1 MPRERTVRRL
11 EIEWVGVKTVNS
23 IMAEVTSQSSRI
35 IVNSRRPYVGI
46 SCYSLCS
53 APVCLGCGSESEQL
67 CSMKLYCVSSDN

>member
-1 MPRERTVRRL
+1 MPKEGTVRRL
-11 EIEWVGVKTVNS
+11 EIEWVGVKTVIG

-53 APVCLGCGSESEQL
+53 APVCLSGLWQ
-67 CSMKLYCVSSDN
+67 CVRTIVFYEIVLRVK